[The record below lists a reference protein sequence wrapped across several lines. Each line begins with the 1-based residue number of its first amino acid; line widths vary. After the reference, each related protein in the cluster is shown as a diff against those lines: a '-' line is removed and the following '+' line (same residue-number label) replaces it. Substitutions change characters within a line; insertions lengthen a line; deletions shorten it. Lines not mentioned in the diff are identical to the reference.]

1 MLIKW
6 YLNFQTNSEKDKHCI
21 TWCEKLIKLEVLLGC
36 LAVAGLAWS
45 AKTWS
50 TVRKRRHVSAAMCW
64 SICVCER
71 VRECVS
77 MCVHRRV
84 DGNVLVG
91 TSLLHSLCRFL
102 LLSRER
108 QAAYGGREGE
118 MRWLSRRCLERQV
131 GQFGSWNLT
140 RVRCQRQSTARKAY
154 NRASSISWPSCWA
167 PVSFVTSGKLAGW
180 SVHLYNTHPDFER
193 GKSENCAYYDRI
205 FTADGT
211 SKWLPV
217 STQSSSFDEQ
227 FFRHIIQ
234 CQHFQAL
241 VDCLFQNRVALTLF
255 RQGIQWPRF
264 AKLGPRTSRIA
275 TK

>member
-1 MLIKW
+1 MCLW
-6 YLNFQTNSEKDKHCI
+6 TCPRMHVYVRSQTC
-21 TWCEKLIKLEVLLGC
+21 W
-36 LAVAGLAWS
+36 W
-45 AKTWS
+45 
-50 TVRKRRHVSAAMCW
+50 KRPCRHISAAQ
-64 SICVCER
+64 SA
-71 VRECVS
+71 
-77 MCVHRRV
+77 
-84 DGNVLVG
+84 
-91 TSLLHSLCRFL
+91 RFPITVPG
-102 LLSRER
+102 EW
-108 QAAYGGREGE
+108 QAANGGREGE